1 MTTEKNDTSKSYTRY
16 NYGVN
21 YLQHKNRTTSTTVG
35 SEYDNF
41 LLTLNNVESRQ
52 GKVPKFAAYRPDNI
66 ANLFYGSPGYWWYP
80 LQYNSYFDPFEALK
94 PGDYI
99 KIPEMT

>member
-35 SEYDNF
+35 SEYDTF
-41 LLTLNNVESRQ
+41 LENLDGIPGREGR
-52 GKVPKFAAYRPDNI
+52 VPSFCKARPDAI
-66 ANLFYGSPGYWWYP
+66 SDIFYESPGYWWYAM
-80 LQYNSYFDPFEALK
+80 QYNSYFDPFENLTA
-94 PGDYI
+94 GASI
-99 KIPEMT
+99 SIPELY